1 MMSTKAQAKAK
12 AQARP
17 TELTEQMTAHTA
29 LSGCVT
35 HSRSLLRGVTLASA
49 MACMVA
55 STTAQADL
63 LRLGAPSPMFNA
75 SVLPAPWWVEHN
87 TLDYDSDYDIDG
99 SAGFADFSL
108 RLRQG
113 FTESVRHPLSTRFD
127 SWTFGSSATRFGENN
142 TADSGA
148 VNSVSFDFK
157 RQLLPETSSGKL
169 ALALGWAL
177 IDAQSG
183 ARGAPLLSLEGT
195 VEIGGRWSL
204 YGQSAW
210 LGDAGEIGAGW
221 SGDTFEAGL
230 SYNPSPDLSLRAG
243 YRRSRIRLGES
254 AGDID
259 AGESSGFIFG
269 AGFRW

>member
-1 MMSTKAQAKAK
+1 MPNQDVEISMMTNLLKVVRH
-12 AQARP
+12 ARSVRLVRFFRVSP
-17 TELTEQMTAHTA
+17 TVA
-29 LSGCVT
+29 LSVIVL
-35 HSRSLLRGVTLASA
+35 SASTFA
-49 MACMVA
+49 
-55 STTAQADL
+55 TTAQADL

-75 SVLPAPWWVEHN
+75 SVLPAPWWVEQN
-87 TLDYDSDYDIDG
+87 FVDYDIDTDNDFDF
-99 SAGFADFSL
+99 AAFDRHRNPRLGFA
-108 RLRQG
+108 R
-113 FTESVRHPLSTRFD
+113 SVRLPLSTRFD
-127 SWTFGSSATRFGENN
+127 AWSFGSRAIRSGHTHA
-142 TADSGA
+142 ADA
-148 VNSVSFDFK
+148 RTINSVSFDFK

-204 YGQSAW
+204 YGQSEW

-221 SGDTFEAGL
+221 SGDSFEAGL

-254 AGDID
+254 SSGLD
-259 AGESSGFIFG
+259 ASESSGFIFG